1 MNPLFYTY
9 GDDAPIAAPA
19 TPLAECA
26 LAIIRISGKDAIPL
40 VASVFSRPRKLLE
53 APGNTVVYGWILD
66 ENEKID
72 EVLVSV
78 YRGPRSYTGEDG
90 ADISCH
96 GGIATV
102 RGVMRVLHRAGF
114 RDSLPGEF
122 TFRAFMQGKLDLT
135 RAESVMELVS
145 AKTDQARSHAVNRLA
160 GSLEQEVRGIKDQLV
175 QVLAG
180 TEIFLDYS
188 EDEFRGNPGTLDDEA
203 AGRLPDRALAEE
215 VLARLR
221 VLAGSY
227 RMERLYHEGALV
239 VIAGR
244 PNAGKSSLFNRL
256 LKEERSIVTD
266 IPGTTRDWIEGW
278 ISIEGIPIRLVDTA
292 GIREDAVGGML
303 EKLGM
308 ERSRALLRD
317 ADLVLYM
324 VDATCSADTRD
335 EESVRFFSA
344 LLWEDPKR
352 ILPVKNKLDLCP
364 PGTMTEEESF
374 FFQYAP
380 FQGISAKTGWGI
392 AELAV
397 AIAGRL
403 TRERGGAEAR
413 RSSSGIGTERQKGL
427 IHGAIQSLE
436 DALTLADQGEPLDLI
451 APLLRE
457 GVQALGT
464 ITGEVSTADM
474 LEVMFS
480 RFCVGK

>member
-1 MNPLFYTY
+1 MSPLLYTY

-26 LAIIRISGKDAIPL
+26 LAIIRTSGKNTIPL

-53 APGNTVVYGWILD
+53 APGNTVVHGWILD
-66 ENEKID
+66 KNEKID

-78 YRGPRSYTGEDG
+78 YRGPRSYTGEDS

-96 GGIATV
+96 GGITTV
-102 RGVMRVLHRAGF
+102 QGVMRVLHRAGF

-122 TFRAFMQGKLDLT
+122 TFRAFMTGKLDLT

-145 AKTDQARSHAVNRLA
+145 AKTDEARSHAVNRLS
-160 GSLEQEVRGIKDQLV
+160 GSLEQEVLSIQDQLV

-188 EDEFRGNPGTLDDEA
+188 EDEFMGNPGVLDDEA
-203 AGRLPDRALAEE
+203 AGRLPDRALAEKA
-215 VLARLR
+215 LARLR
-221 VLAGSY
+221 VLAQSY

-256 LKEERSIVTD
+256 LKEDRSIVTD

-292 GIREDAVGGML
+292 GIREAEPGGDI

-308 ERSRALLRD
+308 ERSRELLKD
-317 ADLVLYM
+317 ADLVLYV
-324 VDATCSADTRD
+324 VDGSCPSDTG
-335 EESVRFFSA
+335 EGMRFFPDF
-344 LLWEDPKR
+344 LPQDPKR
-352 ILPVKNKLDLCP
+352 ILSLRNKIDLC
-364 PGTMTEEESF
+364 
-374 FFQYAP
+374 AP
-380 FQGISAKTGWGI
+380 EALLEQRAGSFQGISAKTGWGI
-392 AELAV
+392 PELAS
-397 AIAGRL
+397 AIAARL
-403 TRERGGAEAR
+403 TLACGGKETRGT
-413 RSSSGIGTERQKGL
+413 SSGIGTERQKGL
-427 IHGAIQSLE
+427 ISVAIQSLE
-436 DALTLADQGEPLDLI
+436 AALALADRGEPLDLI
-451 APLLRE
+451 APLLGE
-457 GVQALGT
+457 GVHALGE
-464 ITGEVSTADM
+464 ITGAVSTADM

>member
-26 LAIIRISGKDAIPL
+26 LAVIRTSGNNALFL
-40 VASVFSRPRKLLE
+40 VASVFSRPRTLLE
-53 APGNTVVYGWILD
+53 APGNTLVHGWILD
-66 ENEKID
+66 ETEKID

-78 YRGPRSYTGEDG
+78 YRGPRSYTGENS

-102 RGVMRVLHRAGF
+102 RGVMRVLRRVGF

-122 TFRAFMQGKLDLT
+122 TFRAFMNGKLDLT

-145 AKTDQARSHAVNRLA
+145 AKTDEARSHAVNRLS
-160 GSLEQEVRGIKDQLV
+160 GSLEQEVRSIQGQLV

-188 EDEFRGNPGTLDDEA
+188 EDEFMGTPGGLDDEA
-203 AGRLPDRALAEE
+203 AGRLPDRGRAEE
-215 VLARLR
+215 ALARLR
-221 VLAGSY
+221 VLASSY

-244 PNAGKSSLFNRL
+244 PNAGKSSLFNLL
-256 LKEERSIVTD
+256 LKEDRSIVTD

-292 GIREDAVGGML
+292 GIREVEPGGNI

-308 ERSRALLRD
+308 ERSRALLKD
-317 ADLVLYM
+317 ADMVLYVIDGSCQSDDGM
-324 VDATCSADTRD
+324 
-335 EESVRFFSA
+335 RFSPDF
-344 LLWEDPKR
+344 LPDDPKR
-352 ILPVKNKLDLCP
+352 ILPLRNKVDLCV
-364 PGTMTEEESF
+364 PGAILERSEGSF
-374 FFQYAP
+374 L
-380 FQGISAKTGWGI
+380 GISAKTGWGI
-392 AELAV
+392 PELTS
-397 AIAGRL
+397 AIAARL
-403 TRERGGAEAR
+403 TLDRGGKEAR
-413 RSSSGIGTERQKGL
+413 GTSSGIGTERQKGL
-427 IHGAIQSLE
+427 IRVAIQSLE
-436 DALTLADQGEPLDLI
+436 AALALADQGEPLDLI

-457 GVQALGT
+457 GVHALGV